1 MIVIYIYL
9 FTGGNLGLGGGGIGA
24 TGGLGGLGMSGG
36 QGLSLGAVS
45 QPSLVG
51 GSTVSGL
58 NLAGT
63 TQPFNLQKPPLG
75 KRRIA

>member
-1 MIVIYIYL
+1 MLYLYL

-24 TGGLGGLGMSGG
+24 TGGLGGLGMPGG

>member
-1 MIVIYIYL
+1 MTR
-9 FTGGNLGLGGGGIGA
+9 FEKNLNGGGGIGM
-24 TGGLGGLGMSGG
+24 TGGLGSLGMSGG

-63 TQPFNLQKPPLG
+63 TQPFNLNLLWE
-75 KRRIA
+75 REE

>member
-1 MIVIYIYL
+1 MYL
-9 FTGGNLGLGGGGIGA
+9 FTGGNLGLGGGGAIGM
-24 TGGLGGLGMSGG
+24 TGGLGGLGISGG

-45 QPSLVG
+45 QPSLAG

-63 TQPFNLQKPPLG
+63 TQPFQLQKPPLG
-75 KRRIA
+75 KRRIT